1 MLQFLLMLLGLAF
14 PSNHNIATTSN
25 DNSPISV
32 QSTETESDGDSGD
45 DTGGEKGQVP
55 PKK

>member
-45 DTGGEKGQVP
+45 DTGGETSVP